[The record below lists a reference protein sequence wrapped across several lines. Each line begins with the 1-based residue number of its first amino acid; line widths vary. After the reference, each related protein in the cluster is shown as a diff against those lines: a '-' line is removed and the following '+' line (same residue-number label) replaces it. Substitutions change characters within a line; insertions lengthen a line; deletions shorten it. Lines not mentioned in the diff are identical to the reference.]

1 MADKGR
7 DLQGVGVGRGTR
19 GLGPGIRKDRRD
31 GKIGRM
37 RRGPEK
43 YKYCTVGRPTVS
55 TNLDHWGSQSL
66 NH

>member
-1 MADKGR
+1 MEGM
-7 DLQGVGVGRGTR
+7 GRGM
-19 GLGPGIRKDRRD
+19 GVSVSGVRKDRRD